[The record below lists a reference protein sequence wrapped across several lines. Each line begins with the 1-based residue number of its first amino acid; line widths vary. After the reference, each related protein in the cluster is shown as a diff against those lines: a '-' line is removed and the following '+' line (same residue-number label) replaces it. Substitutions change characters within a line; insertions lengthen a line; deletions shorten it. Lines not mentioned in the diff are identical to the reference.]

1 MHKDYKKLKINRKY
15 IVNLKP
21 PDFSWKYPNFVFFN
35 RFIINFSICQERLSI
50 QHVESIAAFSKTGT
64 VTYIISGLAIGFDST
79 LLPTVLI
86 IAGILV
92 SYFII
97 NEAADP
103 IIVIYGISIVS
114 IAVIS
119 ITSLIVVLDS

>member
-1 MHKDYKKLKINRKY
+1 M
-15 IVNLKP
+15 
-21 PDFSWKYPNFVFFN
+21 
-35 RFIINFSICQERLSI
+35 
-50 QHVESIAAFSKTGT
+50 ESIAAFSKTGT